1 MRGRNMSKTA
11 YRFYWE
17 NGSSKSG
24 NTELTVIVIA
34 TEFAEALKAFT
45 TAYPEHPVKNIRN
58 VEVLM
63 DQVVVS

>member
-1 MRGRNMSKTA
+1 MRGRDMSKTA